1 MQVFILC
8 GGQGTRIRGVAD
20 DAPKPMVEIGNRPI
34 LWHIMKGYA
43 HAGFCD
49 FTLLLGYRGDVIRR
63 FFLDYKAMT
72 CDAAVTLGGKVEY
85 LTQHPEEDW
94 RVVLADTGQ
103 NAMTGCRIRRG
114 AKYLV
119 GDRFLATYGDGLADV
134 DLRALLAFHQQHG
147 KLATVTAVRPP
158 SRFGELGLDGDR
170 VREFSEKPQVGAGWI
185 NGGFFV
191 FERPFVER
199 YLPDDENLSLE
210 REPLARAAR
219 DGELMVFRHEGFWQP
234 MDTYR
239 EWNIL
244 NDLWR
249 SGKAPW
255 KTWS

>member
-20 DAPKPMVEIGNRPI
+20 NVPKPMVEIGGRPV
-34 LWHIMKGYA
+34 LWHIMKGYSQ
-43 HAGFCD
+43 AGFHD
-49 FTLLLGYRGDVIRR
+49 FALLLGYRGDVIRR
-63 FFLDYKAMT
+63 YFLDYKAMT

-103 NAMTGCRIRRG
+103 NAMTGCRIRRA
-114 AKYLV
+114 AKYLL
-119 GDRFLATYGDGLADV
+119 GDRFLATYGDGVADV
-134 DLRALLAFHQQHG
+134 DLKALLAFHGKHG

-170 VREFSEKPQVGAGWI
+170 VREFSEKPQIGAGWI

-191 FERPFVER
+191 FERAFVDR
-199 YLPDDENLSLE
+199 YLHDDENLSLE
-210 REPLARAAR
+210 RQPLSRAAQ
-219 DGELMVFRHEGFWQP
+219 DGELMVFKHEGYWQA

-239 EWNIL
+239 EWKLL
-244 NDLWR
+244 NDLWQT
-249 SGKAPW
+249 GKAPW